1 MKQLLFAFLFIWQS
15 FALHAPLQ
23 AVNASKP
30 HNRLVVVNENVVL
43 IGKFVMAEGTDN
55 RDKRVRYKAIKL
67 DQPIDIKME
76 DGIKKDIMY
85 LKIFFTGLPASSFAK
100 NQGKRLR
107 VSGKVQ
113 YYWFGPSA
121 FPNPAKF
128 EVSKIERN

>member
-1 MKQLLFAFLFIWQS
+1 MKQLIFAFLFIWQS
-15 FALHAPLQ
+15 FAVHVPLQ
-23 AVNASKP
+23 AEKASVS
-30 HNRLVVVNENVVL
+30 HNRLIIVNENVVL

-67 DQPIDIKME
+67 EQPIDIKME
-76 DGIKKDIMY
+76 DGTRKDITY
-85 LKIFFTGLPASSFAK
+85 LKIYFKGLPSSSFSK

-113 YYWFGPSA
+113 YMWFGPST